1 MERFALGSLFAT
13 LDSFELQFKSYQ
25 KEQGGFFCE
34 VTTKVISS
42 SRCIKAKKH

>member
-1 MERFALGSLFAT
+1 MERFAVGSLFAT
-13 LDSFELQFKSYQ
+13 LDSFELQFTK
-25 KEQGGFFCE
+25 KNKAVFLCE